1 MHAVIPVYIYA
12 DQDPRSNLSKI
23 PQLVARGFVTLEII
37 EYLPGERLHPSV
49 LYSHV
54 GMCKY
59 RGGGTS
65 GYR

>member
-1 MHAVIPVYIYA
+1 MHAIIPVYTCG

-23 PQLVARGFVTLEII
+23 PQLVARGFITLLMI

-54 GMCKY
+54 GMCEY
-59 RGGGTS
+59 RGWGTS

>member
-1 MHAVIPVYIYA
+1 MHAIILVSICA

-23 PQLVARGFVTLEII
+23 PQLVAREFITLEMI
-37 EYLPGERLHPSV
+37 EYLPRERLHCIRI
-49 LYSHV
+49 V
-54 GMCKY
+54 GMCEY